1 MMLLSL
7 CCLLSFMF
15 SLFCFCVFWGDFLLL
30 TIMSLAVSPFTT
42 LAALFFVWKIVR
54 YFESM
59 IMSCF
64 FCFSV
69 CHICV
74 CFLFA
79 WKHVCL
85 TTLISFIKLPNTRH
99 LPIRVRVGARA
110 FHEIF
115 LLHHHHSSWKATFQE
130 NPRTKCILMP
140 FFFLFCSPAP
150 SFMKSF
156 AFIITTHHEKR
167 LFKRIQSRWC
177 ANDPPAATHP
187 CRKRLRRPLVLRNRF
202 SRVLIVLLLRGR
214 FSLVLQSSRWCAN
227 DPPAA
232 THPRTNKHTNTQTNT
247 QTHDVSATSPW
258 TPRPG
263 MT

>member
-1 MMLLSL
+1 
-7 CCLLSFMF
+7 
-15 SLFCFCVFWGDFLLL
+15 
-30 TIMSLAVSPFTT
+30 
-42 LAALFFVWKIVR
+42 
-54 YFESM
+54 
-59 IMSCF
+59 MSCF

-99 LPIRVRVGARA
+99 LPIRVRVGGGD

-130 NPRTKCILMP
+130 NPRTKCILMT
-140 FFFLFCSPAP
+140 FFFLFCSPAPSFMKSFAFIIITTHHEKRLFRRILERNAFWWPFFFCSPAP